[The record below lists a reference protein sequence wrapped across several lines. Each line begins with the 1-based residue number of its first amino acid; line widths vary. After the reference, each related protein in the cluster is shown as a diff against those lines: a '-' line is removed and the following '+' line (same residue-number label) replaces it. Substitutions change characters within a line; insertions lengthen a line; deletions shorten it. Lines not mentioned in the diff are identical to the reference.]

1 MLVTK
6 LTHFKALGDAMRK
19 EKPDWRLRQ
28 SLDYPTESPLSLTPL
43 PPPPLRYHLWPSE
56 PVASRVHVVHG
67 PKQKTLG
74 IPFSLAANFWRVLSA
89 RKLRAVI
96 SGVCTW
102 SRRRSRSQCWSWSRS
117 LSDHCILILICTFLR
132 ASGSCLALSCRDLS
146 SPAAYVRGLQT
157 SSLLSL
163 SLSLFHTLSAAHYQ
177 AANGLH
183 CCRLCKVWL

>member
-1 MLVTK
+1 MLWGKKNPTDGSD
-6 LTHFKALGDAMRK
+6 KAWTTPQSPLFL
-19 EKPDWRLRQ
+19 WRL
-28 SLDYPTESPLSLTPL
+28 SLL
-43 PPPPLRYHLWPSE
+43 PPLRYHLWPSE

-89 RKLRAVI
+89 CKLRAVI

-157 SSLLSL
+157 SCLLSL
-163 SLSLFHTLSAAHYQ
+163 SLSFTHSLPLIIRQLTVYIVAGYARSDCSVIRQ
-177 AANGLH
+177 GL
-183 CCRLCKVWL
+183 R